1 MAETKLCD
9 SVTLD
14 KLLLNSAM
22 YSCSRLFFTG
32 SMLNPDLAVGGV
44 SVFHKPFLSA
54 HCQLHQRYIELW
66 LSTDWLLQAPMRICM
81 CWSSSGCHHMTN
93 TFFKDRESE
102 RRSEWTGEREGS
114 KAPFLAPQ
122 EAKDTLMTGLNWR
135 GEKRR
140 GEQSSLSDDIKDKT
154 ASRKQE
160 KRRAGVWRKKGW
172 ERWKDGAGGMYLSS
186 TDKDVGLNGWVL
198 GLEMKRMK
206 SHWSAVTSVYRDLTN
221 KHQRS
226 NAQ

>member
-54 HCQLHQRYIELW
+54 HCQLHQRYIEPW

-81 CWSSSGCHHMTN
+81 CWSFSGCHHMTN

-102 RRSEWTGEREGS
+102 RRSKWTGEGEGS

-135 GEKRR
+135 GEERR
-140 GEQSSLSDDIKDKT
+140 G
-154 ASRKQE
+154 
-160 KRRAGVWRKKGW
+160 GVWRKKGW